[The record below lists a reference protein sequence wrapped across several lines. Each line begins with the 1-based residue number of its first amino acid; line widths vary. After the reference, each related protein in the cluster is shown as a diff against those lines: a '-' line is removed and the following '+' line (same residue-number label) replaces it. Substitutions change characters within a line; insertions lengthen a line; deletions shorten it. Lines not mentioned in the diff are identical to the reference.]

1 MYKKF
6 SRNFL
11 CMKNSVESLYV
22 GKNLYMKNSVKIFY
36 VQKIQQKVSMYK
48 KFSKMSLGDI

>member
-1 MYKKF
+1 MYEKF
-6 SRNFL
+6 SRKFL
-11 CMKNSVESLYV
+11 CTKNSVESLYV